1 MRGVGRLSGWFV
13 VAAVFLAVVNFKA
26 ICPTKVLFC
35 AIRATSKNKTKFGC
49 DIFKLTKKP
58 NRKLTKTKPRFCKNQ
73 ICFPALLNAV
83 F

>member
-1 MRGVGRLSGWFV
+1 MRGVGRLSDWFV
-13 VAAVFLAVVNFKA
+13 AAAVFLAVVNFKA

-49 DIFKLTKKP
+49 DIFKLAKKP

-83 F
+83 L